1 MKWTADHDLV
11 FVREIIVF
19 TPWTKKRG
27 SPERG
32 EIWGRIADSLNSFTT
47 PQFRVNQRSV
57 RDRYTLL
64 ERKHKKKVQDEERA
78 SGISPEESQLDS
90 ALEDIISQFNEADV
104 EHDRISGEKKAKQE
118 AEVSKA
124 EEMRK
129 MALETFKETQKRN
142 ESGDEQTTPRK
153 KKRASGSDA
162 IGFLKEKTEMEVKL
176 KTEEME
182 LKRKEFESRK
192 QEQKEKEVQM
202 QQMQQMQQQQLQLLL
217 KQQEQQ
223 SAMMMALMEKFLNK
237 P

>member
-1 MKWTADHDLV
+1 MKWTADHDSV
-11 FVREIIVF
+11 FVREIIAF
-19 TPWTKKRG
+19 TPWIKKHG
-27 SPERG
+27 SAERG
-32 EIWGRIADSLNSFTT
+32 EIWGRIADSLNSFES
-47 PQFRVNQRSV
+47 PQFRVTQRSV
-57 RDRYTLL
+57 RDHYTLL
-64 ERKHKKKVQDEERA
+64 ERKHKKKVQEEERA
-78 SGISPEESQLDS
+78 SGICPEESQLDR
-90 ALEDIISQFNEADV
+90 ALEDIISQFKEADV

-129 MALETFKETQKRN
+129 MALETFKETQKRK

-176 KTEEME
+176 KAEEME

-202 QQMQQMQQQQLQLLL
+202 MQMQQMQQQQLQLLL